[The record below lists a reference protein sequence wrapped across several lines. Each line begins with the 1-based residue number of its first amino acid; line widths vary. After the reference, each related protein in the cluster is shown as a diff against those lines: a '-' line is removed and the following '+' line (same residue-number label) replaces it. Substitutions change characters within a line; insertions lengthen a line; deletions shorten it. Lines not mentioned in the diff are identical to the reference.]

1 MAPAVSRPGRALSE
15 TSLDEGMSRVHRHPS
30 RSAAGAAI
38 GFRWDRARWFSV
50 IVLPMWL
57 RKKTYMNDFMPYTSD
72 VIAANMASTRGGI
85 R

>member
-1 MAPAVSRPGRALSE
+1 VPPAL
-15 TSLDEGMSRVHRHPS
+15 
-30 RSAAGAAI
+30 RSASG
-38 GFRWDRARWFSV
+38 GTARWLSV

-72 VIAANMASTRGGI
+72 MIAANMASTRGGI